1 MKIKIKI
8 NNSIFFENSD
18 SNYNL
23 LTLRKI
29 TKYKRIMKIH
39 SILLLIWIGLFS
51 CQNSTQEKVKKY
63 NIAEI
68 DKLTEEILKSPKN
81 ASLYLNRSLLFS
93 ENKLYKEAELDAEK
107 AMLLDSTKLDHYR
120 VLADAYFDNN
130 HSNAA
135 IKTIQ
140 KAIGR
145 YPEEKGFYLNL
156 AEMQMI
162 VEQYQESAITIEM
175 LLKKLPEDPEGNFLK
190 AQLLKITGDTTQSID
205 LFKKIIALDADH
217 IQSYMEL
224 ALYYNKKGESLA
236 LDYLKNVLRIDS
248 TYQPAL
254 LTRAQFYHFKNQYQQ
269 AIQAYQEAIVKQ
281 PQNADL
287 NYNFALMY
295 LEKGEEELKKNAKV
309 EAGKSFESAFNYFS
323 NATKFDVQFADAFY
337 YKGLAALKIN
347 KKPQAKI
354 AFENALRLQSNL
366 FTITPDRIE
375 QELEKLQ

>member
-1 MKIKIKI
+1 
-8 NNSIFFENSD
+8 
-18 SNYNL
+18 
-23 LTLRKI
+23 
-29 TKYKRIMKIH
+29 
-39 SILLLIWIGLFS
+39 
-51 CQNSTQEKVKKY
+51 
-63 NIAEI
+63 
-68 DKLTEEILKSPKN
+68 
-81 ASLYLNRSLLFS
+81 
-93 ENKLYKEAELDAEK
+93 
-107 AMLLDSTKLDHYR
+107 
-120 VLADAYFDNN
+120 
-130 HSNAA
+130 
-135 IKTIQ
+135 
-140 KAIGR
+140 
-145 YPEEKGFYLNL
+145 
-156 AEMQMI
+156 
-162 VEQYQESAITIEM
+162 M

-224 ALYYNKKGESLA
+224 ALYYNKKGDPLV

-254 LTRAQFYHFKNQYQQ
+254 LTRAQFYHFKYQYQQ
-269 AIQAYQEAIVKQ
+269 AIEAYQEAIIKQ
-281 PQNADL
+281 PQNADI

-309 EAGKSFESAFNYFS
+309 EAVKSFESAFNYFT

-337 YKGLAALKIN
+337 YQGLAALKIN